1 VSLVRLG
8 SRASTQSSYH
18 LGFRCENDA
27 TTIEAKAGHGAG
39 KPVTNQIEEG
49 TDVYSLFCQLG

>member
-1 VSLVRLG
+1 MRLG